1 MIDITAQQKQP
12 PITKLYTFSLLDL
25 TTTRPPNQ
33 RTILPNVPPRN
44 DFVANASVSPDYTP
58 FDATFQDRTTFI
70 HHGAYH
76 VAWMFL
82 MGVPRILEMLQLLW
96 NDFWTCT
103 KQMLKTNVL
112 AKVSKY
118 PSLALKVLVLLW
130 DNFELVS
137 SFGSFRYL
145 TPTNYRLTPLPGHGA
160 ITSPTMASLAGQ
172 PMWWDAW
179 LHWHTAFVVPSLTCC
194 VLTTRITWVSF
205 VMDFCVKNFLQYSCL
220 RPPQVVLEPLFFEFT
235 SSHCGTVGWIPKFWL
250 II

>member
-1 MIDITAQQKQP
+1 MNHDWYHGP
-12 PITKLYTFSLLDL
+12 TKTTSNNQTVQFSLLDL

-130 DNFELVS
+130 DNFKLVS

-145 TPTNYRLTPLPGHGA
+145 TPTNYRLTPLPRPRRNYE
-160 ITSPTMASLAGQ
+160 SNNGQ
-172 PMWWDAW
+172 PCRTTHVM
-179 LHWHTAFVVPSLTCC
+179 
-194 VLTTRITWVSF
+194 TTRITWVSF

>member
-1 MIDITAQQKQP
+1 MNHDWYHGP
-12 PITKLYTFSLLDL
+12 TKTTSNNQTVQFSLLDL

-145 TPTNYRLTPLPGHGA
+145 TPTNYRLTPLPRPRRNYE
-160 ITSPTMASLAGQ
+160 SNNGQ
-172 PMWWDAW
+172 PCRTNPCDDHQNHLGFFCYGFLCQKLSATVLVWD
-179 LHWHTAFVVPSLTCC
+179 L
-194 VLTTRITWVSF
+194 
-205 VMDFCVKNFLQYSCL
+205 
-220 RPPQVVLEPLFFEFT
+220 
-235 SSHCGTVGWIPKFWL
+235 PKWF
-250 II
+250 

>member
-172 PMWWDAW
+172 AMWWPPESPGFLLLW
-179 LHWHTAFVVPSLTCC
+179 MFVSKT
-194 VLTTRITWVSF
+194 
-205 VMDFCVKNFLQYSCL
+205 FCNILVWDL
-220 RPPQVVLEPLFFEFT
+220 
-235 SSHCGTVGWIPKFWL
+235 PKWF
-250 II
+250 

>member
-172 PMWWDAW
+172 AMWWPPESPGFLLLW
-179 LHWHTAFVVPSLTCC
+179 IFVSKT
-194 VLTTRITWVSF
+194 
-205 VMDFCVKNFLQYSCL
+205 FCNCSCL